1 MPKEYKCELSQLQ
14 LLITKATTKDTVPRQ
29 GLMSSMPHTVWLL
42 SYVHAV
48 YNRKNAKL
56 SKTVPLPYLSAS
68 AVLIHYEGALYQV

>member
-1 MPKEYKCELSQLQ
+1 
-14 LLITKATTKDTVPRQ
+14 
-29 GLMSSMPHTVWLL
+29 MSSMPHTVWLL